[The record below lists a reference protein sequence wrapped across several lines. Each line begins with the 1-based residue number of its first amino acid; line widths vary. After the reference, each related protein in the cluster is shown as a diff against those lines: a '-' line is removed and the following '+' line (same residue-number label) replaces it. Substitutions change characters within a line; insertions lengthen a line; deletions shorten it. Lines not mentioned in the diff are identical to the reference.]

1 MNMTFNN
8 VINDALNE
16 VSNNLK
22 IEIISSIDSLY
33 QKYLLNFQSIIK
45 KEIEEIYKENL
56 NYLDFQYNSTFIEF
70 QTFNGKNGKITEI
83 LVYEHLK
90 DVFNNFFSKVK
101 EIYNDKILNDIFK
114 SNQKNKIDNLG
125 I

>member
-22 IEIISSIDSLY
+22 IEMISSIDSLY
-33 QKYLLNFQSIIK
+33 QKYLLKLQSIIK

-56 NYLDFQYNSTFIEF
+56 NYL
-70 QTFNGKNGKITEI
+70 
-83 LVYEHLK
+83 
-90 DVFNNFFSKVK
+90 VFNLIQLS
-101 EIYNDKILNDIFK
+101 LIFK
-114 SNQKNKIDNLG
+114 LLMEKMGK
-125 I
+125 